1 MTRNQI
7 IILIS
12 NNIFF
17 NLASDFPC
25 MYNKFEQRQVSC
37 LQTENIFLQ
46 CYSSDTPYTYPLPA
60 SCIN

>member
-17 NLASDFPC
+17 YLASDFPC
-25 MYNKFEQRQVSC
+25 MYYNLNRDKFHVYKQK
-37 LQTENIFLQ
+37 TFFLQ